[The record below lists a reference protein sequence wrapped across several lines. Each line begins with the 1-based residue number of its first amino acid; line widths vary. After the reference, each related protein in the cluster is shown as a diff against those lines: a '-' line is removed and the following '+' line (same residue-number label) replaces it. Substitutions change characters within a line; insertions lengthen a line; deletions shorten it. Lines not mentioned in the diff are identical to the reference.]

1 MNRNLYFD
9 YIGEKLHILS
19 RKIETGGKLNLLSL
33 HTHSEYFY
41 LHFFNLLYGYKLVNM
56 NSKLQNVEAIDLIDH
71 QNKIIIQVS
80 ATSTKQKIE
89 SALSKDII
97 KKYNTYTFKFI
108 SISKDSSDLRK
119 KNYANPHSINF
130 TPTRDIYDIVKI
142 LKDIQSKDIDEFKAI
157 YDFIKKELRG
167 EVDFV
172 KFDSNLATIINILSK
187 EQWDEASQIT
197 SVNSFK
203 IDRKIKFNDL
213 KNAKDTIKEYC
224 VYYPRIHVKYA
235 EFDTMGVNKSNT
247 VLASIKREYLK
258 FKNKD
263 DADSIF
269 SSVID
274 SVRNKVL
281 NSSNYEEI
289 PIDELELCVDILV
302 VDAFIRC
309 KIFENP
315 GGYNYATSR

>member
-1 MNRNLYFD
+1 MNRNLYYN
-9 YIGEKLHILS
+9 YIEEKLHTLS
-19 RKIETGGKLNLLSL
+19 GRIETRGKLNLLDL
-33 HTHSEYFY
+33 HVHSENFY
-41 LHFFNLLYGYKLVNM
+41 RDFFNLLYGYKLENM

-71 QNKIIIQVS
+71 KNKILIQVS

-89 SALSKDII
+89 LALSKDII
-97 KKYNTYTFKFI
+97 KKYNGYTFKFI
-108 SISKDSSDLRK
+108 SISKDSSGLRK

-130 TPTRDIYDIVKI
+130 TPTQDIYDIVTI
-142 LKDIQSKDIDEFKAI
+142 LKDIQSKNIDETKDI
-157 YDFIKKELRG
+157 YDFIKKELGG
-167 EVDFV
+167 EVDIV
-172 KFDSNLATIINILSK
+172 KLDSNLATIINILSK
-187 EQWDEASQIT
+187 EQWDEANQIT
-197 SVNSFK
+197 AVKSFE
-203 IDRKIKFNDL
+203 IGRKIKFNDL

-224 VYYPRIHVKYA
+224 VYYLKIDEKYA
-235 EFDTMGVNKSNT
+235 EFDTKGVNKSNS

-258 FKNKD
+258 FKNQD

-274 SVRNKVL
+274 SVKNKVL

-289 PIDELELCVDILV
+289 SIDELELCVDILV

-315 GGYNYATSR
+315 GGYNYATS

>member
-1 MNRNLYFD
+1 MNRNLY
-9 YIGEKLHILS
+9 YIFIAKQLHTLS
-19 RKIETGGKLNLLSL
+19 GIIETGGKLNLLDL
-33 HTHSEYFY
+33 HVHSENFY
-41 LHFFNLLYGYKLVNM
+41 RDFFNLLYAYKLENM

-71 QNKIIIQVS
+71 KNKILIQVS
-80 ATSTKQKIE
+80 ATSIKQKIE
-89 SALSKDII
+89 SALSKNII
-97 KKYNTYTFKFI
+97 KNYNGYTFKFI

-119 KNYANPHSINF
+119 KNYTNPHSINF
-130 TPTRDIYDIVKI
+130 TPTQDIYDIVTI
-142 LKDIQSKDIDEFKAI
+142 LKDIQSKNIDEFKAI
-157 YDFIKKELRG
+157 YDFIKKELGG

-172 KFDSNLATIINILSK
+172 KFNSNLATIINILSK
-187 EQWDEASQIT
+187 EQWDEANQIT
-197 SVNSFK
+197 AENSFE

-224 VYYPRIHVKYA
+224 VYYPRIYEKYA

-247 VLASIKREYLK
+247 VLASIKRDYSK

-269 SSVID
+269 ASVID
-274 SVRNKVL
+274 SIKNKVL

-315 GGYNYATSR
+315 GGYNYATS